1 MNKQQDIINEIT
13 NKGLLPLYF
22 NASENISVNVLKAL
36 YIAGIRAVEY
46 TNRGEAALSNFK
58 VLKQVCNTDM
68 PGMYL
73 GIGTI
78 KNADAANAFI
88 AAGADFLISPGI
100 AEDIAEV
107 AQQEK
112 VLWMPGCMTPT
123 EIMRAESLG
132 VEMVKLFPGSV
143 LGPPFVSAI
152 KEVFPDMLFMPTGG
166 VDTTGENLSAW
177 FAAGV
182 SAVGMGS
189 KLLSKKIIEEENYAG
204 MSNLTASTLQAIA
217 AIRKN
222 Y

>member
-1 MNKQQDIINEIT
+1 MSKQQDIINEIT
-13 NKGLLPLYF
+13 GKGLLPLYF
-22 NASENISVNVLKAL
+22 NASENISINVLNAL
-36 YIAGIRAVEY
+36 YNAGIRAVEY

-58 VLKQVCNTDM
+58 AMKQVCNADM

-143 LGPPFVSAI
+143 L
-152 KEVFPDMLFMPTGG
+152 
-166 VDTTGENLSAW
+166 
-177 FAAGV
+177 
-182 SAVGMGS
+182 
-189 KLLSKKIIEEENYAG
+189 
-204 MSNLTASTLQAIA
+204 
-217 AIRKN
+217 
-222 Y
+222 

>member
-143 LGPPFVSAI
+143 LGPSFVSAI
-152 KEVFPDMLFMPTGG
+152 KEVFPGMLFMPTGG
-166 VDTTGENLSAW
+166 VDTTTENLSAW

-182 SAVGMGS
+182 SAVGIGS